1 MKLWNYMMIMLTMM
15 IFLAFLGFSPAGS
28 KGVLSDVGIVINE
41 TTGELIEG
49 DIASS
54 NWTDSLFN
62 STNGLIALI
71 GIGGAVIVGLWTR
84 TFDWRIV
91 LIGFF
96 TAFVTK
102 FITFG
107 WGIVQLAMDTGET
120 WLIAI
125 IATVFLPL
133 TVMFVFS
140 IVEWFGGYE

>member
-15 IFLAFLGFSPAGS
+15 IFLAFLGYSPAGS
-28 KGVLSDVGIVINE
+28 PDILNDVGITINE
-41 TTGELIEG
+41 TTGELVEG

-54 NWTDSLFN
+54 NWTDTLFN

-96 TAFVTK
+96 TSFITK

-107 WGIVQLAMDTGET
+107 WGVVQLAKDTGET
-120 WLIAI
+120 WLIAV

-133 TVMFVFS
+133 TAMFIVS
-140 IVEWFGGYE
+140 IVEWFGGTE